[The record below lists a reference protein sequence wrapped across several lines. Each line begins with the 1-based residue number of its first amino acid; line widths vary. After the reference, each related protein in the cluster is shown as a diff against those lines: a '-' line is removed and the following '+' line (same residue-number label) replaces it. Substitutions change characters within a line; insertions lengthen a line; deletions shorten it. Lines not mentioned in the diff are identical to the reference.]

1 MNSELKRFILGISL
15 FVAGMI
21 GSGLNLISNS
31 ITLQVDG
38 NNFIPLTMFLVT
50 FATMIVGLVLVLKK
64 KKNN

>member
-31 ITLQVDG
+31 ITLQADG